1 MEEVKEAPA
10 QLLFLYE
17 GTHQRIVLILKEI
30 MKHIKRYYNKSPRP
44 KDILPRVPEEL
55 HCEIAELI
63 TDVQA
68 EM

>member
-10 QLLFLYE
+10 QLLFLYK
-17 GTHQRIVLILKEI
+17 GTHQRIILILKSI
-30 MKHIKRYYNKSPRP
+30 MKHIKRHYNKSPRP

-63 TDVQA
+63 TGVQA

>member
-10 QLLFLYE
+10 QLLFFYE
-17 GTHQRIVLILKEI
+17 GTHQGIILILKEI
-30 MKHIKRYYNKSPRP
+30 VKPIKRYYNKSPRP
-44 KDILPRVPEEL
+44 KDTLPRVPEEL

-63 TDVQA
+63 IGVQA